1 MHQTL
6 LSANRLN
13 DKLNESLIN
22 DLEEV
27 ESQLFERVMK
37 LNQKNVFCIDMKKV
51 IKDKRH
57 SHKQ

>member
-6 LSANRLN
+6 LSTNRLN

-27 ESQLFERVMK
+27 ESQLFKRVMK
-37 LNQKNVFCIDMKKV
+37 LNQKNVFCIDIKKA